1 MSFDPY
7 NANAV
12 WVRHP
17 ETGLWIECWDVA
29 LREKTAPMVAEID
42 MKLLTRYPD
51 AAIDDPD
58 RRREWIDHV
67 ESRERGDKRK
77 RTQHK
82 REQQRLKVEAQRE
95 SGPSTTTPIPLRQW
109 AKPVDI
115 STIDWTSPTYI
126 SLKQLVHE
134 GPYFLI
140 RLFGVVVEGP
150 DSR

>member
-1 MSFDPY
+1 MPSGY
-7 NANAV
+7 V
-12 WVRHP
+12 TRK
-17 ETGLWIECWDVA
+17 TGLWIECWDVA

-95 SGPSTTTPIPLRQW
+95 SGPLDNDTDPITAMGQTRRHQHHRLDVPRH
-109 AKPVDI
+109 
-115 STIDWTSPTYI
+115 TSR
-126 SLKQLVHE
+126 S
-134 GPYFLI
+134 
-140 RLFGVVVEGP
+140 
-150 DSR
+150 SRGA